1 MSMPLLYQND
11 KVNSRHFFTFSDIYQ
26 FGNTVQYS
34 GMTNAEIR
42 RENARWLS
50 TQCGGPTQF
59 ADKLELSQSRV
70 SQLIGQNPIKNIG
83 SATARKIEDAFGKP
97 MGWLDTPHA
106 WEEEKNA
113 PAHPTDIAS
122 EISRLISLYA
132 EASEDG
138 RKQIMRMAEAAE
150 KAEELRSGGTASGN
164 QF

>member
-1 MSMPLLYQND
+1 MPSLYQND
-11 KVNSRHFFTFSDIYQ
+11 KVNSRHLFTVLDIYQ

-83 SATARKIEDAFGKP
+83 SATARKMEEAFGKP

-106 WEEEKNA
+106 WEEEAKGTSMQA
-113 PAHPTDIAS
+113 PNIAL
-122 EISRLISLYA
+122 EISRLVSLYA

-138 RKQIMRMAEAAE
+138 RNQIMRMAESAE
-150 KAEELRSGGTASGN
+150 KEEDLRGGRSTARN
-164 QF
+164 QL